1 MSQSFKLVVAYDG
14 TAYVGWQVQPEGQT
28 IQGQLE
34 QGLKE
39 VTNCDIRV
47 TASGR
52 TDSGVH
58 ALGQVVSFESDTTL
72 DANTLHRAIN
82 AKLPRD
88 IRVLSVTTAPAGF
101 HAIRDA
107 ISKRYRYFIQDGG
120 VQDPFLRAWSWHLP
134 QELDDWDMHE
144 AASNLIGEHDFASYQ
159 SAGSPR
165 STTVREIFDF
175 KVERQVGQLCEPI
188 VIEVSANG
196 FLYNMVRN
204 LVGTLVEVG
213 LGKQGI
219 GWPAEILQHKDR
231 TKAGPTAPP
240 QGLFLVSVEYPETFT
255 GDEITAGDEA
265 TPGEITEP

>member
-1 MSQSFKLVVAYDG
+1 MLQSFKLVVAYDG
-14 TAYVGWQVQPEGQT
+14 TAYVGWQVQPEGET
-28 IQGQLE
+28 IQGHLE
-34 QGLKE
+34 QGLRE
-39 VTNCDIRV
+39 VTNREIRV

-58 ALGQVVSFESDTTL
+58 ALGQVVSFESDTSL

-88 IRVLSVTTAPAGF
+88 IRVLSVTNAPPGF

-120 VQDPFLRAWSWHLP
+120 VQDPFLRAWSWHMP
-134 QELDDWDMHE
+134 QELDDWDMQD
-144 AASNLIGEHDFASYQ
+144 AATNLIGEFDFASYQ

-165 STTVREIFDF
+165 STTVREIFEF

-213 LGKQGI
+213 LGKQETS
-219 GWPAEILQHKDR
+219 WPAEILQHKDR

-240 QGLFLVSVEYPETFT
+240 QGLFLVSVEYPENII
-255 GDEITAGDEA
+255 GDGTATDQE
-265 TPGEITEP
+265 TTE